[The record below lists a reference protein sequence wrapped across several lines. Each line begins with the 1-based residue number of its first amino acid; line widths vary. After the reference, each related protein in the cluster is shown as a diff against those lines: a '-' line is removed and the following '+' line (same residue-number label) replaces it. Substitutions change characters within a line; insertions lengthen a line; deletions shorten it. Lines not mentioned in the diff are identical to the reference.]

1 MKVGICIIVFNLET
15 RVFVLQIEA
24 IKKFCTDD
32 YTIEVVDNSTL
43 KVMREAIEYHAKRLG
58 VKYRNTEP
66 NTNDASWSHAF
77 AANFSYQKL
86 KDEYDLLAFFDHD
99 LIPVKPFSVKDIL
112 GDKTI
117 AGVTQGTKVKYLWPG
132 CLFINNNLIDKDMVR
147 FDPLMDP
154 RLDTGGSLYKLIEQ
168 YPEGVGW
175 LDEIGCHN
183 PLFSKGF
190 YYFYIMIHQK
200 TFMHFL
206 NSSNWKRE
214 KDNDERVS
222 SLIAIANEMICQT
235 L

>member
-1 MKVGICIIVFNLET
+1 MKVGICIIVYNLET
-15 RVFVLQIEA
+15 RVFILQIEA

-66 NTNDASWSHAF
+66 NTNDPSWSHAF
-77 AANFSYQKL
+77 AANYSYQKL

-99 LIPVKPFSVKDIL
+99 LIPVKSFSVKEIL
-112 GDKTI
+112 GDKII

-132 CLFINNNLIDKDMVR
+132 CLFINNNLVDKDLVR
-147 FDPLMDP
+147 FDPMMEP
-154 RLDTGGSLYKLIEQ
+154 RLDTGGALHTLVEQ
-168 YPEGVGW
+168 YPEGIGW
-175 LDEIGCHN
+175 LDEVGCHN
-183 PLFSKGF
+183 PSFSKGF

-206 NSSNWKRE
+206 NSSGWNRKE
-214 KDNDERVS
+214 SQNNDERVS
-222 SLIAIANEMICQT
+222 SLISIANELINK
-235 L
+235 